1 MKRTSFFFLTTL
13 FLSVFTAALLAVPA
27 TPFPIERTLPD
38 GSKLTIFLRGDEFFN
53 YTLSE
58 DGFLIR
64 ENEQGF
70 FTYVDITAQGVQLPT
85 SVRVRPKAER
95 TGEEKQLTARL
106 QVNPDLQ
113 QHYRIRRAAKETATD
128 NRPMRTYPAN
138 GSPKSL
144 VILVNYSDVSFVTP
158 NPNQAFTNLLNQEGY
173 SANGG
178 TGSARDYF
186 KAASFGATSPEFVV
200 VGPYTLPNNRAYY
213 GGNTSGDDDQR
224 PREMIVD
231 ACKAA
236 AAAGVDFSVY
246 DTDNDGVVDN
256 VFVYYAGHNE
266 AEGGPKESVWPHRW
280 QLNTNLTLNGKQV
293 LGYACTS
300 ELRSSSGSN
309 MCGIGTFAHE
319 FGHVYGLVD
328 YYATNNATHHTL
340 SYWNI
345 MDAGAYLN
353 LGRTPPTYSA
363 YDRFY
368 VGWLTPTIL
377 KSPQDVVIK
386 DIKTSNSAYLLTST
400 NNHNLNGANPNP
412 TEFILLEY
420 RARTGWDAFLPNSGM
435 LATRIVY
442 NRNDWWSNSPNNNA
456 SLMGVDIIEADG
468 IASSSTLPGDPF
480 PGANNVTSFSP
491 KLRSGMDMAKPITHI
506 KEENNSVSFRFMG
519 GGNPPTIHSNQDLLQ
534 LYTTV
539 LGQTPPEQEFKVSGV
554 FLTDTLTITFFQG
567 EHFELRL
574 KNNPAGTW
582 SKKIQLMPEQGKIDT
597 TSILVRYNPTEPS
610 YTEVHYEFLIAR
622 SEGADIRQ
630 TILSGKSSRPV
641 YVVPPVA
648 NHSAFT
654 TLEGFEASWNSVFD
668 ASGYYLTVFST
679 SDGKTSLS
687 EGFDDGLSLPAD
699 WSASSLS
706 LITSATFSG
715 MNPPALELKVTGDY
729 LETATYPIAV
739 DTFFFYIRSI
749 GEMEGNLQIEA
760 SDGTTWTTLGNLSIG
775 NTLRNRMTYPV
786 NNPALRK
793 FRLQFTKGTS
803 SVAIDDVGV
812 SFNQQL
818 QYLYFNHWITDTTF
832 TVKDL
837 VPTQRYFYKV
847 KASDRTLY
855 PTNEVKYENVTAFSN
870 TVEVVNNNTTI
881 VKYSR
886 PDVGFSIYKDK
897 SGIIQLAIE
906 NQQLLGDTIRIFSP
920 DGRLIDSMVVNS
932 NVVPLQHLQK
942 GRFYIL
948 QSAKGALKIVF

>member
-1 MKRTSFFFLTTL
+1 MKKIAFHFLTTV
-13 FLSVFTAALLAVPA
+13 FLSVFTATLLAVPA
-27 TPFPIERTLPD
+27 TPYPIERILPD
-38 GSKLTIFLRGDEFFN
+38 GSKLTIYLRGDEFFN

-58 DGFLIR
+58 DGYLIR

-70 FTYVDITAQGVQLPT
+70 FTYVDTNAQGLRAST
-85 SVRVRPKAER
+85 GVRVRPISER
-95 TGEEKQLTARL
+95 TPEEVKLTTSL
-106 QVNPDLQ
+106 QVYPDLQ
-113 QHYRIRRAAKETATD
+113 PQYKAQRAAKEADTD
-128 NRPMRTYPAN
+128 NKPMKTYPTV

-144 VILVNYSDVSFVTP
+144 VILVNYSDVTFVTP

-186 KAASFGATSPEFVV
+186 KVASNGVSSPEFVV
-200 VGPYTLPNNRAYY
+200 VGPYALPNNRAYY
-213 GGNTSGDDDQR
+213 GGNTSGGDDQR
-224 PREMIVD
+224 SRDMIVD

-280 QLNTNLTLNGKQV
+280 QLNTTLTLNGKQI

-353 LGRTPPTYSA
+353 QGRTPPTYSA

-377 KSPQDVVIK
+377 KSSQDVVLN
-386 DIKTSNSAYLLTST
+386 DIKSGNSAYIITST

-412 TEFILLEY
+412 TEFIMLEY
-420 RARTGWDAFLPNSGM
+420 RSRTGWDAFLPNSGM

-442 NRNDWWSNSPNNNA
+442 NKNDWWSNSPNNNA
-456 SLMGVDIIEADG
+456 NLMGVDLIEADG
-468 IASSSTLPGDPF
+468 VASSSTLPGDPF
-480 PGANNVTSFSP
+480 PGSTNVTSFFP
-491 KLRSGMDMAKPITHI
+491 KLRSGMDMAKPITYI

-519 GGNPPTIHSNQDLLQ
+519 GGNPPTINTNQDVLQ

-539 LGQTPPEQEFKVSGV
+539 LGNTPPEQEFKVSGV
-554 FLTDTLTITFFQG
+554 YLTDTLTITFSQG
-567 EHFELRL
+567 VHFELRL
-574 KNNPAGTW
+574 KNNPTDEW
-582 SKKIQLMPEQGKIDT
+582 TNKLQLLPVQGKIDT
-597 TSILVRYNPTEPS
+597 TTILVRYNPAEPS
-610 YTEVHYEFLIAR
+610 YTEIHYEFLIAR
-622 SEGADIRQ
+622 SEGADTRQ
-630 TILSGKSSRPV
+630 TTLSGKSSRPV
-641 YVVPPVA
+641 YVTPPIA
-648 NHSAFT
+648 NTSSFT
-654 TLEGFEASWNSVFD
+654 TLEGFEASWNPVFD

-679 SDGKTSLS
+679 SQGKSILT
-687 EGFDDGLSLPAD
+687 EGFDNGLSLPVD
-699 WSASSLS
+699 WSGSSLS
-706 LITSATFSG
+706 LISSASFAGSA
-715 MNPPALELKVTGDY
+715 PPALELKVNGDF
-729 LETATYPIAV
+729 LETETYPIAV

-749 GEMEGNLQIEA
+749 GEIDGRLLVEA
-760 SDGTTWTTLGNLSIG
+760 SDGVNWNSLDNLSIG
-775 NTLRNRMTYPV
+775 SSLRNRVTYPV

-793 FRLQFTKGTS
+793 FRLRFTKGTS

-812 SFNQQL
+812 SFNQNL
-818 QYLYFNHWITDTTF
+818 QYLYFNHWHTDTTF

-837 VPTQRYFYKV
+837 IPIQRYFYKV

-855 PTNEVKYENVTAFSN
+855 PTNEVKYENITAFSN
-870 TVEVVNNNTTI
+870 TVEVMNNNTTI

-886 PDVGFSIYKDK
+886 PDAGFSIYKDK
-897 SGIIQLAIE
+897 SGIIQLAVDDE
-906 NQQLLGDTIRIFSP
+906 QLIGKSINIFGS
-920 DGRLIDSMVVNS
+920 DGRLIYSIDITSK
-932 NVVPLQHLQK
+932 VVPLQHLQK
-942 GRFYIL
+942 DRFYIL
-948 QSAKGALKIVF
+948 QSAMGALKIAF